1 MRKALPWIVD
11 GLLFVMSVP
20 LAQSISFERSAPDLI
35 SIGMATVGLLIITS
49 PYLAIIALARG
60 WWLRRSSELHTAY
73 VRALPYFA
81 ETAVMGCFLLAF
93 YQMFH
98 LSRDLLAAMAIL
110 VALATLLT
118 FGSPVRLSR
127 QVAETT

>member
-1 MRKALPWIVD
+1 
-11 GLLFVMSVP
+11 
-20 LAQSISFERSAPDLI
+20 
-35 SIGMATVGLLIITS
+35 
-49 PYLAIIALARG
+49 
-60 WWLRRSSELHTAY
+60 
-73 VRALPYFA
+73 
-81 ETAVMGCFLLAF
+81 MGCFLLAF